1 MVRFTSLVRSA
12 TSAALSLALAAC
24 VGIGGLS
31 PPKSYTTNTT
41 FQLPHRAPDFIP
53 AASEVGKSLGY
64 RVSGTDTDRNA
75 VTLTDSVDGMGAALT
90 GRHVQRTVVVALRP
104 DGRTVAINL
113 ALNGNLGTASQKS
126 AEQRL
131 EALKAALTARFR

>member
-1 MVRFTSLVRSA
+1 MEKRLL
-12 TSAALSLALAAC
+12 AAALAALMLPSC

-31 PPKSYTTNTT
+31 PAKSYTTNTT
-41 FQLPHRAPDFIP
+41 IQLPRRATNFIS
-53 AASEVGKSLGY
+53 AASEVGQSLGY
-64 RVSGTDTDRNA
+64 RVSGTDTEDNA
-75 VTLTDSVDGMGAALT
+75 VTLSDSVDGMGAALT